1 MSKELLHTPEGVRD
15 VYGKECARKLTIENK
30 INNIFNLYGFHNVQ
44 TPTFEFF
51 DIFNKERGSVP
62 SKNLYKFFDNV
73 LLTPVNILLNIKL
86 FNSRLLL
93 EINSVKSLSWN
104 LNGLSFGE
112 TGG

>member
-51 DIFNKERGSVP
+51 DI
-62 SKNLYKFFDNV
+62 LC
-73 LLTPVNILLNIKL
+73 
-86 FNSRLLL
+86 
-93 EINSVKSLSWN
+93 EINQFFLFYSTLLHEFWN
-104 LNGLSFGE
+104 IN
-112 TGG
+112 

>member
-51 DIFNKERGSVP
+51 DIFNK
-62 SKNLYKFFDNV
+62 
-73 LLTPVNILLNIKL
+73 
-86 FNSRLLL
+86 
-93 EINSVKSLSWN
+93 
-104 LNGLSFGE
+104 
-112 TGG
+112 

>member
-51 DIFNKERGSVP
+51 VFLIRKEVQYHQRI
-62 SKNLYKFFDNV
+62 Y
-73 LLTPVNILLNIKL
+73 I
-86 FNSRLLL
+86 
-93 EINSVKSLSWN
+93 
-104 LNGLSFGE
+104 SFW
-112 TGG
+112 